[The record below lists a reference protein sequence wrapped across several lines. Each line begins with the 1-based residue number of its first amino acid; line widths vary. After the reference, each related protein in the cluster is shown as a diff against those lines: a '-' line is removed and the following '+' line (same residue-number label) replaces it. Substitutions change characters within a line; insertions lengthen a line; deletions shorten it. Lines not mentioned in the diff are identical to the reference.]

1 MLATVRFIHAS
12 IWTPQDPSP
21 VGINTYSSPLDR
33 WQRRRFNHLLGFVQQ
48 PRGLGWELRLSLPW
62 WLQSGSGGPSP
73 ASLSY
78 SISLRCFYAHSRSA
92 CLRFH
97 IFLFLSTRTQSCEKE
112 ERKDRNRRHTAKEA
126 QASRA
131 RDQRHRHQLCVL
143 SRVPAILPS
152 PVPAVDGGSVA
163 PGCPTR
169 HPLILTS
176 AWETH
181 CLSSTGSSKTS
192 FCRGWVEER
201 QWGNEPF
208 IYKKQKQ
215 F

>member
-1 MLATVRFIHAS
+1 M
-12 IWTPQDPSP
+12 
-21 VGINTYSSPLDR
+21 
-33 WQRRRFNHLLGFVQQ
+33 LGFVQQ
-48 PRGLGWELRLSLPW
+48 PRGLGCELRLCLPCW
-62 WLQSGSGGPSP
+62 PRSGSGGPLP

-78 SISLRCFYAHSRSA
+78 SISLRCFYAHIRST

-97 IFLFLSTRTQSCEKE
+97 VSLFLSTRTQSCEKE
-112 ERKDRNRRHTAKEA
+112 GKEEPRHHTAKEA

-176 AWETH
+176 A
-181 CLSSTGSSKTS
+181 
-192 FCRGWVEER
+192 
-201 QWGNEPF
+201 
-208 IYKKQKQ
+208 
-215 F
+215 